1 MSAKKIRNPVFI
13 VESLTTNGVGI
24 IFLYD
29 QNSDNYVDK
38 PIGYLQY
45 QILDSNV
52 LDIDVLNL
60 DSDYKDD
67 FAANSLFNEFFNIY
81 LKEYNDWQIEVSA
94 DRSKLVNLFNDY
106 MESKNITYVA
116 NLQ

>member
-1 MSAKKIRNPVFI
+1 
-13 VESLTTNGVGI
+13 LTTNGVGI

-52 LDIDVLNL
+52 LDIDVLSL

-67 FAANSLFNEFFNIY
+67 FAANSLFNEFFNIC

-94 DRSKLVNLFNDY
+94 PQEFIEHHDRVKERIKQMV
-106 MESKNITYVA
+106 E
-116 NLQ
+116 